1 MLLLKGRHLLSYY
14 AAPALE
20 AAEGPCRTGEQ
31 RLVKWTGTELL
42 LMTSQQ
48 QRVHLLS
55 HGRLFDLGL
64 MAKALYNYKEIQNPT
79 GLKCACLQLD
89 C

>member
-1 MLLLKGRHLLSYY
+1 MQSVLWKQQRAHAG
-14 AAPALE
+14 LE
-20 AAEGPCRTGEQ
+20 SPCGTGEQ
-31 RLVKWTGTELL
+31 RLIKWTVTELL
-42 LMTSQQ
+42 LMTLQQ
-48 QRVHLLS
+48 QHVHLLS

-79 GLKCACLQLD
+79 GLKCASLQLD